1 MNRMVRFDSSIY
13 AMKKHVIRL
22 KKGKVKPKWPMSLIN
37 THFSSVHQ
45 IQRGM
50 VSFLIFK
57 LAFKKNL
64 CSLKSLK
71 TYTVVHNIHKQTC
84 VQKILSTNTDYAGNL
99 LIFHVTQLWFMT
111 RNLPNWWLSRPSST
125 FMYISTSPSQSSVSL
140 SKTVIIFSVFSWC
153 FYGNFAPTVYYS
165 I

>member
-1 MNRMVRFDSSIY
+1 MFTKFNVEWFLFLFLSLP
-13 AMKKHVIRL
+13 L
-22 KKGKVKPKWPMSLIN
+22 KKK
-37 THFSSVHQ
+37 
-45 IQRGM
+45 
-50 VSFLIFK
+50 
-57 LAFKKNL
+57 L

-71 TYTVVHNIHKQTC
+71 TYTVVHNIHKQSC
-84 VQKILSTNTDYAGNL
+84 FQKILSTNTDYAGNL

-165 I
+165 IQIRCNRASAGYTLDRSPIWCRANTERDNY